1 MPKAKKSRLKLG
13 KRCRFYKRHP
23 WAIGHGWFN
32 TEDEVFNKVNYSAS
46 IKKPYQPK
54 SPGCGIKTF
63 SQHHTRSTPQ
73 KLSAKGVKRISSKS
87 TPQNSKTER
96 TPTKSPFMKKTSRS
110 LYADTEIFDDD
121 LNSLEQFEEESYDN
135 NVGNTDTVNTDNP
148 LVDEMVKLVPSVI
161 VNTNL

>member
-54 SPGCGIKTF
+54 SPGCGIKTLPVRF
-63 SQHHTRSTPQ
+63 ESARRNES
-73 KLSAKGVKRISSKS
+73 KLL
-87 TPQNSKTER
+87 
-96 TPTKSPFMKKTSRS
+96 PTYRLGLDM
-110 LYADTEIFDDD
+110 DDI
-121 LNSLEQFEEESYDN
+121 Q
-135 NVGNTDTVNTDNP
+135 
-148 LVDEMVKLVPSVI
+148 
-161 VNTNL
+161 